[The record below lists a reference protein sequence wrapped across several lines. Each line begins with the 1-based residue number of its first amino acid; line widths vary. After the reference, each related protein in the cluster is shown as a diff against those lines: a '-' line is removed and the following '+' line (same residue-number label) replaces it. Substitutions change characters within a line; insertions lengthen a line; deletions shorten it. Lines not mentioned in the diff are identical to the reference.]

1 MAILAA
7 IGASVVGSPAAMA
20 QTAPA
25 ITSPAP
31 PIGVVGNGY
40 MHLFQA
46 SSLPAPVFV
55 VTAGSLPPGISLL
68 PQGFL
73 TGAPTTAGAFG
84 PTTVCGVDDPAP
96 PACQT
101 FTITVAK
108 RVPAIL
114 ASPSAGGAVGTPVR
128 DTASL
133 VGSVAATGS
142 VNFRLFSDQ
151 ACTVEVFRSSNALS
165 TGGSATSTDYTPTA
179 VGTYRWTTSYGG
191 DTNNAPA
198 STLCDPSNSVAI
210 TAGSSGTTVP
220 PLGSQGGLYHALPPA
235 RILDTRATAPVG
247 PGGTLTQLVT
257 GVGGVPATGVSA
269 VVLNV
274 AVTSPTAA
282 SFLTIYPDG
291 TATPPTASLNFSA
304 NQTMSGLVLAKVGAD
319 GKVAIYNGAGAVHVI
334 LDVGGWFGADG
345 ATSAGGSYNV
355 LQPARVLDT
364 RYAAPVSA
372 GSTIAPT
379 VTGVGGVP
387 STGVSA
393 VALNVTVTTPTAA
406 SYLTVYPHGEAM
418 PLASS
423 LNFTANQ
430 TVSNL
435 VIAKVGADGKVAI
448 YNAFGSTDV
457 VLDVVGWFGA
467 DGATS
472 AGGGYNALQ
481 PARLLDT
488 RSTAP
493 LSSGATITPTVTGVG
508 GVPSTG
514 VSAVALN
521 VTVTAPTSW
530 GFLTVY
536 PNGAA
541 RPQAANV
548 SFVAGQTVGNMVLA
562 KVGADGKVAVY
573 NAAGSAHVIIDV
585 VGWYSA

>member
-1 MAILAA
+1 VT
-7 IGASVVGSPAAMA
+7 GP
-20 QTAPA
+20 TAP
-25 ITSPAP
+25 
-31 PIGVVGNGY
+31 
-40 MHLFQA
+40 
-46 SSLPAPVFV
+46 
-55 VTAGSLPPGISLL
+55 
-68 PQGFL
+68 
-73 TGAPTTAGAFG
+73 
-84 PTTVCGVDDPAP
+84 
-96 PACQT
+96 
-101 FTITVAK
+101 
-108 RVPAIL
+108 
-114 ASPSAGGAVGTPVR
+114 
-128 DTASL
+128 
-133 VGSVAATGS
+133 
-142 VNFRLFSDQ
+142 
-151 ACTVEVFRSSNALS
+151 
-165 TGGSATSTDYTPTA
+165 
-179 VGTYRWTTSYGG
+179 
-191 DTNNAPA
+191 
-198 STLCDPSNSVAI
+198 
-210 TAGSSGTTVP
+210 
-220 PLGSQGGLYHALPPA
+220 
-235 RILDTRATAPVG
+235 
-247 PGGTLTQLVT
+247 
-257 GVGGVPATGVSA
+257 
-269 VVLNV
+269 
-274 AVTSPTAA
+274 

-291 TATPPTASLNFSA
+291 TATPATSSLNFPA
-304 NQTMSGLVLAKVGAD
+304 NQTVSNLVIAKVGAD
-319 GKVAIYNGAGAVHVI
+319 GKVAIYNGAGSVHVI
-334 LDVGGWFGADG
+334 VDVSGWFGSDS
-345 ATSAGGSYNV
+345 ATSGGGSYNA
-355 LQPARVLDT
+355 LQSARVLDT

-372 GSTIAPT
+372 GSTITPT

-387 STGVSA
+387 ATGVSA

-467 DGATS
+467 NGAAT
-472 AGGGYNALQ
+472 GGGSYNALQ
-481 PARLLDT
+481 PARVLDT

-493 LSSGATITPTVTGVG
+493 LSPGGTITPTVTGFA
-508 GVPSTG
+508 GVPASG

-548 SFVAGQTVGNMVLA
+548 SFVAGQTVGDTVLA